1 MGTRVT
7 ALIWIFS
14 VAFALLG
21 YSVFDIQVRQGDYY
35 GAKASSI
42 NTIGGYL
49 IPKRGSIYFSDK
61 DGEQIPAAINKEYPL
76 VYAIPN
82 DIKPENVAAA
92 AAALDSIIEDM
103 TLSELEAVLSKK
115 DDPYEPLIKR
125 PTEAQV
131 QAIEAAG
138 LEGIHIGSGLDR
150 FYPFN
155 RSGSHVLG
163 FVSANDPFWLGQYGV
178 ENYYNQLLGGVPGE
192 ATGDRVKRPVNGRD
206 IQLTID
212 ANIQTHAEDILSNLV
227 QTYSG
232 KAGTVI
238 VAEPDTGKILAMAS
252 YPAFDLNNFGQFD
265 VGTFL
270 NPAVQS
276 VYEPGSIFKVITM
289 ASAIDGDKITPDTTY
304 YDSGELTL
312 NAHTIRNWD
321 LKAYG
326 TVTMTQVIERSLNTG
341 AAFAE
346 RQLGHDN
353 FYEYLKKF
361 GFTEETQVDMPGE
374 VTGSLLPLEQDV
386 RDINFATASFGQGIS
401 VTPIRLLSAISAI
414 ANGGDLMRPHI
425 NADNKPQKIHRV
437 ISGDSSR
444 KVIDMMVSAVDKA
457 QIARINGYSV
467 AGKTGTAQ
475 IPGANGGAYTDEVIN
490 TYVGFAPA
498 YDPRFI
504 ILIRLDRP
512 YGAPLA
518 GLTVVPAFREL
529 AEYIINYY
537 NIPPDRI
544 DIE

>member
-1 MGTRVT
+1 MGTRVA

-14 VAFALLG
+14 LAFALLG
-21 YSVFDIQVRQGDYY
+21 YRFFDVQVSQGDYY
-35 GAKASSI
+35 GAQASSI

-49 IPKRGSIYFSDK
+49 VPKRGSIYFSDK
-61 DGEQIPAAINKEYPL
+61 NGGQIPAAFNKEYPL
-76 VYAIPN
+76 VYAVPKE
-82 DIKPENVAAA
+82 IKDPVSAAA
-92 AAALDSIIEDM
+92 VLNPTVEDM
-103 TLSELEAVLSKK
+103 TLSELEAVLGKK
-115 DDPYEPLIKR
+115 SDPYEPLIKR
-125 PTEAQV
+125 PSDAQV
-131 QAIEAAG
+131 RAIEEAA
-138 LEGIHIGSGLDR
+138 LEGIYVDSGLER
-150 FYPFN
+150 FYPFGS
-155 RSGSHVLG
+155 SGAHVLG
-163 FVSANDPFWLGQYGV
+163 FVSANELFWLGQYGA
-178 ENYYNQLLGGVPGE
+178 ENYYNQLLGGIPGE
-192 ATGDRVKRPVNGRD
+192 AEGDRVKRPVHGKD

-212 ANIQTHAEDILSNLV
+212 ANIQTHAEEVLTNLV
-227 QTYSG
+227 QTYRG
-232 KAGTVI
+232 EAGTVI

-252 YPAFDLNNFGQFD
+252 YPSFDPNNYGQFD

-289 ASAIDGDKITPDTTY
+289 ASAIDAGKVTPDTTY

-321 LKAYG
+321 LKANG
-326 TVTMTQVIERSLNTG
+326 TITMTNVIERSVNTG

-346 RQLGHDN
+346 RQLGNDN
-353 FYEYLKKF
+353 FYAYLKKF
-361 GFTEETQVDMPGE
+361 GFADETQIDMPGE

-401 VTPIRLLSAISAI
+401 MTPIRLLSAISAI
-414 ANGGDLMRPHI
+414 ANGGELMRPYV
-425 NADNKPQKIHRV
+425 NVENRPQKVRKV
-437 ISGDSSR
+437 ISKESSR
-444 KVIDMMVSAVDKA
+444 QVIDMMVSAVDKA

-475 IPGANGGAYTDEVIN
+475 VPGVGGRAYTDEVIN

-504 ILIRLDRP
+504 ILIRLDKP

-529 AEYIINYY
+529 AQFVINYY

>member
-7 ALIWIFS
+7 VLIWVFS
-14 VAFALLG
+14 LAFALLG
-21 YSVFDIQVRQGDYY
+21 YRFFDVQLSQGDYY

-49 IPKRGSIYFSDK
+49 VPDRGSIYFSDK
-61 DGEQIPAAINKEYPL
+61 KGAQVPAAVNKEYPM
-76 VYAIPN
+76 VYAVPDEIEDP
-82 DIKPENVAAA
+82 VG
-92 AAALDSIIEDM
+92 AALILAPIVSDM
-103 TLSELEAVLSKK
+103 SQGDLEAILSK
-115 DDPYEPLIKR
+115 DGDPYEPLIKR
-125 PTEAQV
+125 PSQEQV
-131 QAIEAAG
+131 GAVEAAD
-138 LEGIHIGSGLDR
+138 LAGIYVGDGMER
-150 FYPFN
+150 FYPFGT
-155 RSGSHVLG
+155 SGAHVLG
-163 FVSANDPFWLGQYGV
+163 FVSANEPHWLGQYGI
-178 ENYYNQLLGGVPGE
+178 ENFYNQALGGVLGE
-192 ATGDRVKRPVNGRD
+192 ADGDRVKRPQHGRD

-212 ANIQTHAEDILSNLV
+212 TNIQTHAEEALQTLV
-227 QTYSG
+227 REYG
-232 KAGTVI
+232 GEAGTVI
-238 VAEPDTGKILAMAS
+238 VADPDDGKILAMAS
-252 YPAFDLNNFGQFD
+252 YPTFDPNSYGDFD

-289 ASAIDGDKITPDTTY
+289 SSALDAGKVTPETTY

-321 LKAYG
+321 LKANG
-326 TVTMTQVIERSLNTG
+326 TITMTNVIERSVNTG
-341 AAFAE
+341 AAYAE

-361 GFTEETQVDMPGE
+361 GFTDETQVDLPGE

-414 ANGGDLMRPHI
+414 ANGGELMRPYV
-425 NADNKPQKIHRV
+425 NAENKPQKIRRV
-437 ISGDSSR
+437 ISRDAS
-444 KVIDMMVSAVDKA
+444 KQIIDMMVSAVDKA
-457 QIARINGYSV
+457 VIAHIDGYSV

-475 IPGANGGAYTDEVIN
+475 VPGASGGSYTDEVIN

-498 YDPRFI
+498 YDPKFI
-504 ILIRLDRP
+504 ILIRLDKP

-529 AEYIINYY
+529 AHYVINYY